1 MICLILILYQRSH
14 LNVWIRVCWIQLV
27 LISIWLKSY
36 IIQLLIRV
44 VSSVMVTVLHIDIVY
59 LYWLLLIYLLSSV
72 HLDIFLG
79 RRFSTNDYSI
89 LNRCFTLWTIW
100 TTVYQNL
107 FIIQRY
113 NQCIATPRNEITV
126 SHKIKISK
134 LKWIPK
140 WVSDGTID

>member
-36 IIQLLIRV
+36 IIQLLVRV
-44 VSSVMVTVLHIDIVY
+44 VSSAMVTVLHIDIVY
-59 LYWLLLIYLLSSV
+59 LYWFLLIYLLSSV

-89 LNRCFTLWTIW
+89 LNIFFTLRTNW
-100 TTVYQNL
+100 TTVYQDL
-107 FIIQRY
+107 VIIQRY
-113 NQCIATPRNEITV
+113 NNRITTPRNEITAI
-126 SHKIKISK
+126 HKIKISK
-134 LKWIPK
+134 QKRIPK
-140 WVSDGTID
+140 WASDDTID

>member
-14 LNVWIRVCWIQLV
+14 LNVWIRVSWIQLV

-44 VSSVMVTVLHIDIVY
+44 VSSAMVTVLHIDIVY

-89 LNRCFTLWTIW
+89 LNIFFTLRTNW
-100 TTVYQNL
+100 TTVYQDL
-107 FIIQRY
+107 VIIQRY
-113 NQCIATPRNEITV
+113 NNRITTPRNEITAI
-126 SHKIKISK
+126 HKIKISK
-134 LKWIPK
+134 LKRIPK
-140 WVSDGTID
+140 WASDDTID